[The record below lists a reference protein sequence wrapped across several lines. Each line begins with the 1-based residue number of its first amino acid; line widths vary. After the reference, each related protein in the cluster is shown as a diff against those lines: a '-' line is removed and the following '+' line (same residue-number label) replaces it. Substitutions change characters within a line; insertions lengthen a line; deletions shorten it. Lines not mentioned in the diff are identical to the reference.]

1 MAKTTEELLEQA
13 LEQNSE
19 LTKQVGSLTDQIQA
33 LTEQVAYLTR
43 KLYGSHS
50 EKLVDP
56 NQLSLLEDSSVFTDP
71 EQTGEQSEEAVV
83 TSTQRKAK
91 RRRVETIDV
100 NLPVEETVI
109 ERKRSVCE
117 HGHQLIKVGKHFVR
131 QVVQHIPGRLYVENI
146 YEATYKCADCEQSDG
161 VSHLYQGQAPQALFP
176 HSEATPSLVTEV
188 LHQKYTL
195 GTPLYR
201 QKLEWARAGL
211 IVSETTMANWVIN
224 AAEIVRPVYDLMH
237 EHLLSQRFLQGDETP
252 FQVLREPGKSA
263 RSKSYIWVERSIR
276 LADQQVV
283 YYAYGNT
290 RSGKFA
296 QQIYSGYTG
305 VLQCD
310 GYAGYNLLGDSVI
323 RVGCWAHVRR
333 KFYDDAAKVKGKF
346 TRTKPLELLIQMF
359 HSEEQWRLLSP
370 EERLKCRQ
378 TDLKPLIDQ
387 FWAWCE
393 QAAPAPKSRLGVAL
407 TYALNQRQMLNRVLE
422 FGEIDLSNN
431 ASERNMK
438 SFVIGRKNWLFATSP
453 KGAEANAIWMTIVET
468 AKANGLDPRTYIER
482 LLHELSQLP
491 TSPTREQ
498 AESYLPWNQY
508 LKPSKQEIA

>member
-1 MAKTTEELLEQA
+1 
-13 LEQNSE
+13 
-19 LTKQVGSLTDQIQA
+19 
-33 LTEQVAYLTR
+33 
-43 KLYGSHS
+43 
-50 EKLVDP
+50 
-56 NQLSLLEDSSVFTDP
+56 
-71 EQTGEQSEEAVV
+71 
-83 TSTQRKAK
+83 
-91 RRRVETIDV
+91 
-100 NLPVEETVI
+100 
-109 ERKRSVCE
+109 
-117 HGHQLIKVGKHFVR
+117 
-131 QVVQHIPGRLYVENI
+131 
-146 YEATYKCADCEQSDG
+146 
-161 VSHLYQGQAPQALFP
+161 
-176 HSEATPSLVTEV
+176 
-188 LHQKYTL
+188 
-195 GTPLYR
+195 
-201 QKLEWARAGL
+201 
-211 IVSETTMANWVIN
+211 
-224 AAEIVRPVYDLMH
+224 
-237 EHLLSQRFLQGDETP
+237 
-252 FQVLREPGKSA
+252 VLREPGKSA

-346 TRTKPLELLIQMF
+346 TRTKPLELLNQMF
-359 HSEEQWRLLSP
+359 HLEEQWRLLSP

-498 AESYLPWNQY
+498 AESYSPWNQY

>member
-109 ERKRSVCE
+109 ERERSVCE

-131 QVVQHIPGRLYVENI
+131 QDVQHIPGRLYVENI

-176 HSEATPSLVTEV
+176 HSEATPSLVAEV

-276 LADQQVV
+276 LA
-283 YYAYGNT
+283 
-290 RSGKFA
+290 
-296 QQIYSGYTG
+296 
-305 VLQCD
+305 
-310 GYAGYNLLGDSVI
+310 
-323 RVGCWAHVRR
+323 
-333 KFYDDAAKVKGKF
+333 
-346 TRTKPLELLIQMF
+346 
-359 HSEEQWRLLSP
+359 
-370 EERLKCRQ
+370 
-378 TDLKPLIDQ
+378 
-387 FWAWCE
+387 
-393 QAAPAPKSRLGVAL
+393 
-407 TYALNQRQMLNRVLE
+407 
-422 FGEIDLSNN
+422 
-431 ASERNMK
+431 
-438 SFVIGRKNWLFATSP
+438 
-453 KGAEANAIWMTIVET
+453 
-468 AKANGLDPRTYIER
+468 
-482 LLHELSQLP
+482 
-491 TSPTREQ
+491 
-498 AESYLPWNQY
+498 
-508 LKPSKQEIA
+508 